1 MRVVDRSGGLRVGV
15 YGGLLDSVNDGL
27 LCDGPLRGVGT
38 GGGLFGG
45 GVGDGLRCSGADVEL
60 LQLQLSMD
68 AWNIIVGGGIRGGL
82 FGGGVDDSLC
92 SVGVCAE
99 LRGVLLL
106 LDGTR
111 SKY

>member
-1 MRVVDRSGGLRVGV
+1 MAMV
-15 YGGLLDSVNDGL
+15 
-27 LCDGPLRGVGT
+27 CAAA
-38 GGGLFGG
+38 
-45 GVGDGLRCSGADVEL
+45 CSGADVEL

-68 AWNIIVGGGIRGGL
+68 AWNIIVGGGIRSGL
-82 FGGGVDDSLC
+82 FGGGVDNSLC